1 MQSTYTCRHYYAQK
15 QFRNG
20 CDMYTVSRLLGYKTI
35 TVTKRYLQSITDE
48 DIVELGTKTSPLM
61 NMKVK

>member
-1 MQSTYTCRHYYAQK
+1 
-15 QFRNG
+15 
-20 CDMYTVSRLLGYKTI
+20 MYTVSRLLGYKTI
-35 TVTKRYLQSITDE
+35 TVTRRYLQAITDE

>member
-1 MQSTYTCRHYYAQK
+1 
-15 QFRNG
+15 
-20 CDMYTVSRLLGYKTI
+20 MYTVSRLLGYKTI